1 MNIKVSSA
9 MANSRQSEK
18 HQSRETN
25 RNWALAFDKQTM
37 KNTHCVFSGFTS
49 YYFTAN
55 IVLFLR
61 EIWWLQSLLQFV
73 FNLTELKISTVR
85 SEQSKKMV
93 EVFFVSKD

>member
-25 RNWALAFDKQTM
+25 RNRALAFDKQNM
-37 KNTHCVFSGFTS
+37 KNTHCAFSGFVS

-61 EIWWLQSLLQFV
+61 EIGIVYSGCNV
-73 FNLTELKISTVR
+73 YFNFSST
-85 SEQSKKMV
+85 
-93 EVFFVSKD
+93 